1 MLLVKGDSSFRRK
14 GKEVAIDDPPA
25 KTVDGEDPHSKLN
38 HFEDKEGVRDPGSEC
53 PPLINPWYDTHIC
66 YPVVLG
72 DYSPPLSS
80 RVCISIC
87 RRDTEVFWAPLAS
100 SILEIDNC

>member
-1 MLLVKGDSSFRRK
+1 MSLVKGDSSSRCK

-25 KTVDGEDPHSKLN
+25 KTVDGEDPHSELD

-53 PPLINPWYDTHIC
+53 PPLINPWYDTHIH

-72 DYSPPLSS
+72 NYSPPLSS
-80 RVCISIC
+80 CVCISIYRC
-87 RRDTEVFWAPLAS
+87 DIKVSWAPLAS
-100 SILEIDNC
+100 SILEIDNH